1 MTKPLSVLLIEDSED
16 DALLL
21 ERELRLGGYLP
32 TLHRVESAR
41 QLESAL
47 ERTDWDVIITDH
59 NLPGFSSESAL
70 RMVHAAEID
79 IPVIIVSG
87 SIGEEAAVRAMK
99 AGASD
104 YIMKNNMARLSPAI
118 ERELRDAE
126 VRRLQR
132 ESEKTIRDLA
142 FYDPLTQ
149 LPNRRLLM
157 DRLEHALLSS
167 ARSKNYGAL
176 LYLDMDNFK
185 NLNDSKGHHYGDIL
199 LRHVA
204 AQLKSCVREEDTVAR
219 LGGDEFVVMLEDL
232 DRDADH
238 AAIQAKVIGDKI
250 VATLNQPCLLDNY
263 EHYTSCS
270 IGVALFHEDSQ
281 LDQLLTQ
288 ADTSMYEAKKAGR
301 NTLRFFDP
309 AMQKTLAGRVDME
322 NALRQAISKLQFQLF
337 YQIQVDTQGHPLGVE
352 ALIRWHHP
360 VKGMIQPADF
370 IPLAEET
377 NLIELIGQWVLETAC
392 AQIKAWQACPL
403 HQQLTVA
410 INVSAYQFKHPNFV
424 DTIQKTVERIGIEPA
439 KLKLELTESM
449 VLINV
454 EDAIAKMK
462 QLRGLGYYLSLD
474 DFGTG
479 YSSLSYLKRLPF
491 NQIKIDRSF
500 IVSATF
506 DSNDAFLVQAVIS
519 IGRKFGM
526 DVVAEGVETLE
537 QFKLLETLG
546 CKAFQGYLFGKPM
559 PGEELESFSLN
570 RFSDRAI
577 ADLATPNKKGLGF
590 ST

>member
-21 ERELRLGGYLP
+21 ERELRQGGYHP
-32 TLHRVESAR
+32 TLHRVDSAK
-41 QLESAL
+41 QLDTAL
-47 ERTDWDVIITDH
+47 KKTDWDIIITDH

-70 RMVHAAEID
+70 RMVHQTELD
-79 IPVIIVSG
+79 IPIIIVSG

-104 YIMKNNMARLSPAI
+104 YIMKDNMARLSPAI

-126 VRRLQR
+126 VRRQQR
-132 ESEKTIRDLA
+132 ESEKTIRHLA

-185 NLNDSKGHHYGDIL
+185 NLNDTKGHHYGDIL
-199 LRHVA
+199 LGQVA
-204 AQLKSCVREEDTVAR
+204 IQLKSCVREEDTVAR

-232 DRDADH
+232 DRNADH
-238 AAIQAKVIGDKI
+238 AAIQAKAIGDKI
-250 VATLNQPCLLDNY
+250 VSTLNQPCILNNY
-263 EHYTSCS
+263 EHYSSCS
-270 IGVALFHEDSQ
+270 IGVALFHGDKSQ
-281 LDQLLTQ
+281 LDHLLTQ

-309 AMQKTLAGRVDME
+309 AMQKTLEERVDME
-322 NALRQAISKLQFQLF
+322 NALRQALSKQQFQLF
-337 YQIQVDTQGHPLGVE
+337 YQIQVDKQGYPLGVE
-352 ALIRWHHP
+352 ALIRWRHP
-360 VKGMIQPADF
+360 IKGMIPPGDF

-377 NLIELIGQWVLETAC
+377 NLIETIGQWVLETAC
-392 AQIKAWQACPL
+392 LQIKAWTDCPFRQ
-403 HQQLTVA
+403 HLTIA
-410 INVSAYQFKHPNFV
+410 INVSAQQFKQHNFV
-424 DTIQKTVERIGIEPA
+424 DIVQKTVECIGIDPA

-449 VLINV
+449 VLTNV
-454 EDAIAKMK
+454 EDAITKMK
-462 QLRGLGYYLSLD
+462 QLRALGFYLSLD

-500 IVSATF
+500 IVSATT
-506 DSNDAFLVQAVIS
+506 DSNDAFLVSVVIS
-519 IGRKFGM
+519 MGQKFGM
-526 DVVAEGVETLE
+526 DVVAEGVETQE
-537 QFKLLETLG
+537 QFELLEILD
-546 CKAFQGYLFGKPM
+546 CNAFQGYLFGKPM
-559 PGEELESFSLN
+559 PYGDLETFLLSVAKPSTT
-570 RFSDRAI
+570 
-577 ADLATPNKKGLGF
+577 ATYPA
-590 ST
+590 

>member
-32 TLHRVESAR
+32 TLHRVDSAT
-41 QLESAL
+41 QLDTAL
-47 ERTDWDVIITDH
+47 KTTDWDVIITDH

-70 RMVHAAEID
+70 RMVHETELD
-79 IPVIIVSG
+79 IPIIIVSG

-126 VRRLQR
+126 VRRRQR
-132 ESEKTIRDLA
+132 ESEQTIRHLA

-176 LYLDMDNFK
+176 LYLDMDHFK
-185 NLNDSKGHHYGDIL
+185 NLNDTKGHHYGDIL
-199 LRHVA
+199 LGQVA
-204 AQLKSCVREEDTVAR
+204 THLKSCVREEDTVAR
-219 LGGDEFVVMLEDL
+219 LGGDEFVVMLENL
-232 DRDADH
+232 DRNADH
-238 AAIQAKVIGDKI
+238 AAIQAKAIGDKI
-250 VATLNQPCLLDNY
+250 VSTLNQPCWLKNY
-263 EHYTSCS
+263 EHYASCS
-270 IGVALFHEDSQ
+270 IGVALFHGDKSN
-281 LDQLLTQ
+281 LDHLLTQ

-309 AMQKTLAGRVDME
+309 AMQKALEERVDME
-322 NALRQAISKLQFQLF
+322 NALRQAITKQQFQLF
-337 YQIQVDTQGHPLGVE
+337 YQIQVDTQGYPLGVE
-352 ALIRWHHP
+352 ALIRWRHP
-360 VKGMIQPADF
+360 SKGMIPPSDF

-377 NLIELIGQWVLETAC
+377 NLIEMIGQWVLETAC
-392 AQIKAWQACPL
+392 LQIKAWADCSFCQ
-403 HQQLTVA
+403 HLTIA
-410 INVSAYQFKHPNFV
+410 INVSAQQFKLNNFV
-424 DTIQKTVERIGIEPA
+424 EIVQKTVERIGIDPA

-454 EDAIAKMK
+454 EDAITKMK
-462 QLRGLGYYLSLD
+462 QLRALGFYLSLD

-479 YSSLSYLKRLPF
+479 YSSLSYLKQLPF

-506 DSNDAFLVQAVIS
+506 DSIDAFLVHVVIS
-519 IGRKFGM
+519 MGQKFGM
-526 DVVAEGVETLE
+526 DVVAEGVETQE
-537 QFKLLETLG
+537 QFELLEILD

-559 PGEELESFSLN
+559 SGGDLENLLVNTPKSS
-570 RFSDRAI
+570 
-577 ADLATPNKKGLGF
+577 ATATHPA
-590 ST
+590 

>member
-32 TLHRVESAR
+32 ALHRIDSAI
-41 QLESAL
+41 QLDTAL
-47 ERTDWDVIITDH
+47 KKTDWDVIITDH

-70 RMVHAAEID
+70 RMVHEAELD
-79 IPVIIVSG
+79 IPIIIVSG

-104 YIMKNNMARLSPAI
+104 YIMKDNMARLLPAI

-126 VRRLQR
+126 VRRRQR
-132 ESEKTIRDLA
+132 ESEKTIRHLA

-167 ARSKNYGAL
+167 ARSKHYGAL
-176 LYLDMDNFK
+176 LYLDMDHFK
-185 NLNDSKGHHYGDIL
+185 NLNDTKGHHYGDIL
-199 LRHVA
+199 LKQVA
-204 AQLKSCVREEDTVAR
+204 MQLKSCVRDEDTVAR

-232 DRDADH
+232 DHSEDH
-238 AAIQAKVIGDKI
+238 AAIQAKAIGDKI
-250 VATLNQPCLLDNY
+250 VATLNQPCLLNNY
-263 EHYTSCS
+263 EHYSSCS
-270 IGVALFHEDSQ
+270 IGVALFHGDKSQ
-281 LDQLLTQ
+281 LDHLLTQ

-309 AMQKTLAGRVDME
+309 TMQKTLEERVDME
-322 NALRQAISKLQFQLF
+322 NALRQAISKQQFQLF
-337 YQIQVDTQGHPLGVE
+337 YQIQVDTQGYPLGAE
-352 ALIRWHHP
+352 ALIRWRHDSM
-360 VKGMIQPADF
+360 GMIPPSDF

-377 NLIELIGQWVLETAC
+377 NQIETIGQWVLETAC
-392 AQIKAWQACPL
+392 LQVKAWADCPFRQ
-403 HQQLTVA
+403 HLTIAV
-410 INVSAYQFKHPNFV
+410 NVSAQQFKQHNFV
-424 DTIQKTVERIGIEPA
+424 DIVQKTAERIGIDPA

-462 QLRGLGYYLSLD
+462 RLRALGFYLSLD

-506 DSNDAFLVQAVIS
+506 DSNDAFLVHIVIS
-519 IGRKFGM
+519 MGQKFGM
-526 DVVAEGVETLE
+526 DVVAEGVETQE
-537 QFKLLETLG
+537 QFELLEILD

-559 PGEELESFSLN
+559 PIEDFETFLLSLPN
-570 RFSDRAI
+570 PSTATTYI
-577 ADLATPNKKGLGF
+577 A
-590 ST
+590 

>member
-1 MTKPLSVLLIEDSED
+1 MP
-16 DALLL
+16 L

-32 TLHRVESAR
+32 ALHRIDSAI
-41 QLESAL
+41 QLDTAL
-47 ERTDWDVIITDH
+47 KKTDWDVIITDH

-70 RMVHAAEID
+70 RMVHEAELD
-79 IPVIIVSG
+79 IPIIIVSG

-104 YIMKNNMARLSPAI
+104 YIMKDNMARLLPAI

-126 VRRLQR
+126 VRRRQR
-132 ESEKTIRDLA
+132 ESEKTIRHLA

-167 ARSKNYGAL
+167 ARSKHYGAL
-176 LYLDMDNFK
+176 LYLDMDHFK
-185 NLNDSKGHHYGDIL
+185 NLNDTKGHHYGDIL
-199 LRHVA
+199 LKQVA
-204 AQLKSCVREEDTVAR
+204 MQLKSCVRDEDTVAR

-232 DRDADH
+232 GLDADH

-250 VATLNQPCLLDNY
+250 VATLNQPCLLNNY
-263 EHYTSCS
+263 EHYSSCS
-270 IGVALFHEDSQ
+270 IGVALFHGDINQ
-281 LDQLLTQ
+281 LDHLLTQ

-309 AMQKTLAGRVDME
+309 TMQKTLEERVDME
-322 NALRQAISKLQFQLF
+322 NALRQAISKQQFQLF
-337 YQIQVDTQGHPLGVE
+337 YQIQVDTQGYPLGAE
-352 ALIRWHHP
+352 ALIRWRHDSM
-360 VKGMIQPADF
+360 GMIPPSDF

-377 NLIELIGQWVLETAC
+377 NQIETIGQWVLETAC
-392 AQIKAWQACPL
+392 LQVKAWADCPFRQ
-403 HQQLTVA
+403 HLTIAV
-410 INVSAYQFKHPNFV
+410 NVSAQQFKQHNFV
-424 DTIQKTVERIGIEPA
+424 DIVQKTAERIGIDPA

-454 EDAIAKMK
+454 EDAITKMK
-462 QLRGLGYYLSLD
+462 RLRALGFYLSLD

-506 DSNDAFLVQAVIS
+506 DSNDAFLVHIVIS
-519 IGRKFGM
+519 MGQKFGM
-526 DVVAEGVETLE
+526 DVVAEGVETQE
-537 QFKLLETLG
+537 QFELLEILD

-559 PGEELESFSLN
+559 PIEDFETFLLSLPN
-570 RFSDRAI
+570 PSTATTYI
-577 ADLATPNKKGLGF
+577 A
-590 ST
+590 